1 MWAGSLHDPTGAAKE
16 VLFVAGETMIAKAL
30 PDPSPKLEIPDGPT
44 SSEGPSRAV
53 LVVLWR
59 RRWVLLTTVMLTLA
73 VAAGYLAVATP
84 IYTSSSSVYIEQN
97 GTKILTDTQGLMT
110 KSDSFLYTQAE
121 IIKSAPILSAALE
134 KVDARQMK
142 TFEHVDNI
150 VAWLQLGK
158 VFSAE
163 VGKKDDVVTVSL
175 DSAYPQEAAEVVNS
189 IVDAYMTAQGARKKT
204 TAAEMLKVL
213 QLEKDK
219 RYVELSDKIAAMLKF
234 KVENGSL
241 SFQADKSNII
251 LERLAKLS
259 DSLTELELDTGR
271 IKSEYEASQAI
282 LGNPAQIRAFVEDL
296 QTRSNNAGDKQYDD
310 ARSELLRYQTMLYTI
325 SDTNGENSRYAQ
337 NLRATVK
344 GLDEALAEKERE
356 IAEQRVSSL
365 QQELKVARADEDV
378 VRIAFQAQKKEALEL
393 NSKEAELSRLEDEA
407 QRTEKQCGDLD
418 NRIKEVT
425 VNSEDSGALNIQVV
439 QVAAVEEKPTKP
451 RKSLVMASALLIGLL
466 VGSGLALLWDWVDQ
480 RIRTPDEAIESLG
493 VEMLGVVP
501 LINHIKT
508 QPGRGQYVH
517 LEPRS
522 AVAEAYRTVRTAV
535 HFAAREDVKTIL
547 VTSPNPGDGKSTTA
561 SNLAITLAQA
571 GLRTLL
577 LDSDLRRPTQH
588 KIFELSDADGVT
600 SVILGQKKLREVIQP
615 TPVARLDVLPCGPLP
630 SNPSEIIAGSRFSQ
644 VIRAVME
651 GYDRVVID
659 SPPVNAVTDAR
670 ILAAS
675 ADATILVLR
684 TNRSTRKGSR
694 HALEA
699 LLSSGAQVIGII
711 VNAMPQQVG
720 IYGYYGRYGGYGSY
734 GSEYTSDRIKGVA
747 HEPHADPAET
757 ALGQLPDDA
766 LVLSDGRSAEQEPI
780 SMS

>member
-1 MWAGSLHDPTGAAKE
+1 
-16 VLFVAGETMIAKAL
+16 MIAKAL
-30 PDPSPKLEIPDGPT
+30 PDPSPKLDIPDAAPN
-44 SSEGPSRAV
+44 SQGPSRAV

-59 RRWVLLTTVMLTLA
+59 RRWVLLTTVMAALA
-73 VAAGYLAVATP
+73 LAAGYLAVATP
-84 IYTSSSSVYIEQN
+84 VYTSSSSVYIEQS
-97 GTKILTDTQGLMT
+97 GTKILTDGQGLMT

-121 IIKSAPILSAALE
+121 ILKSAPILSAALD
-134 KVDARQMK
+134 KVDARNMK
-142 TFEHVDNI
+142 TFAHVDNP

-163 VGKKDDVVTVSL
+163 VGKKDDVVTVAL
-175 DSAYPQEAAEVVNS
+175 DSPYPQEAADVVNS

-219 RYVELSDKIAAMLKF
+219 RYAELSDKIAAMLKF
-234 KVENGSL
+234 KVENGAL

-259 DSLTELELDTGR
+259 DTLTGLELDTAR
-271 IKSEYEASQAI
+271 IKSEYEAAQAT
-282 LGNPAQIRAFVEDL
+282 LTDPAKLRALVEDL
-296 QTRSNNAGDKQYDD
+296 QTRSNNASDKQYDD
-310 ARSELLRYQTMLYTI
+310 ARSELLRYQTMLFTVGQ
-325 SDTNGENSRYAQ
+325 SHGENSRYTQ
-337 NLRATVK
+337 NLRSTVK
-344 GLDEALAEKERE
+344 GLDDALAVKERE
-356 IAEQRVSSL
+356 IAEQRVATL
-365 QQELKVARADEDV
+365 EQELKVAQADEDM
-378 VRIAFQAQKKEALEL
+378 VRTSFQAQKKEALEL
-393 NSKEAELSRLEDEA
+393 NSKEAELARLEEEA

-425 VNSEDSGALNIQVV
+425 VNSEDSGAMNIQVV
-439 QVAAVEEKPTKP
+439 QVAQAEDKPTKP
-451 RKSLVMASALLIGLL
+451 RKSLVMACALLIGLL
-466 VGSGLALLWDWVDQ
+466 LGSGMALLWDWIDQ
-480 RIRTPDEAIESLG
+480 RIRTPDEASDSLG

-547 VTSPNPGDGKSTTA
+547 VTSPAPGDGKSTTA

-577 LDSDLRRPTQH
+577 LDADLRRPTQH
-588 KIFELSDADGVT
+588 KIFELSEEQGVS
-600 SVILGQKKLREVIQP
+600 SVILGQKKLREVIQS
-615 TPVARLDVLPCGPLP
+615 TAIARLDVLPCGPTP
-630 SNPSEIIAGSRFSQ
+630 SNPSEIIAGSRFNQ

-720 IYGYYGRYGGYGSY
+720 IYGYYGRYGGYGAY
-734 GSEYTSDRIKGVA
+734 GTEYARDGSKGAVP
-747 HEPHADPAET
+747 EVHADPAET
-757 ALGQLPDDA
+757 ALGQLPEDA
-766 LVLSDGRSAEQEPI
+766 LVLSEDRSEEQEPI